1 MTKNQHND
9 NEHKHHHTTGEE
21 VRHMI
26 IDRLRALWNWYTP
39 DKEDTLFKQI
49 IITLLK
55 TPVMILVIL
64 FSPVALI
71 ILLFTFIAA
80 F

>member
-1 MTKNQHND
+1 MNNNQHND
-9 NEHKHHHTTGEE
+9 NEHKHHRTTGEE

-26 IDRLRALWNWYTP
+26 IDRLRTLWNWYVP
-39 DKEDTLFKQI
+39 DKDDKLFKQI

-55 TPVMILVIL
+55 TPVIILVIL
-64 FSPVALI
+64 FSPVAFV